1 LETMLVLNGWAWEY
15 RLHRNNAEQI
25 YSLLLFY
32 EEYAFQKSIVEIAF
46 FILSLVRYCDK
57 VDT

>member
-1 LETMLVLNGWAWEY
+1 METMLVLNGWAWGY

-32 EEYAFQKSIVEIAF
+32 EEYAFQKLIVEIAF
-46 FILSLVRYCDK
+46 FIAMVCRLFSFWAS
-57 VDT
+57 